1 MILILSVFTG
11 MLFILVKTINMML
24 SHEVGIYKSN
34 VTNHLTGTFG
44 ALLFV
49 LLFATGS
56 TFEIMDLTNV
66 GVFPLVGGI
75 LGATFVALS
84 NYTLSKTK
92 VLISTLLILVGQTLC
107 ALTIDY
113 LLLDKVISFQ
123 AIIGTILIIV
133 AVILYS
139 TPVVAKS

>member
-1 MILILSVFTG
+1 MILILTLFTG

-34 VTNHLTGTFG
+34 VINHLTGTIG

-49 LLFATGS
+49 VLLVHNS
-56 TFEIMDLTNV
+56 TFQLSELTQI
-66 GVFPLVGGI
+66 GIFPLVGGV

-92 VLISTLLILVGQTLC
+92 VLISTLIILVGQTLT
-107 ALTIDY
+107 AVTLDY
-113 LLLDKVISFQ
+113 LYLQKTISVN
-123 AIIGTILIIV
+123 AVLGTLLIII
-133 AVILYS
+133 AVIMYS
-139 TPVVAKS
+139 SPTKAKS